1 MGILKTARTAFRASL
16 ATFKA
21 TSPNR
26 NQLRRFVAATVDA
39 GNEWLA
45 KHDAQEQAAPADFA
59 ATKPALYAT
68 FTAAL
73 PEPTLAADPAVDPP

>member
-1 MGILKTARTAFRASL
+1 MGIIATARTAFRASL

-21 TSPNR
+21 SNPNR

-45 KHDAQEQAAPADFA
+45 KFDAQESAAPADFA
-59 ATKPALYAT
+59 ATKPALYA
-68 FTAAL
+68 AAL